1 MSSPYNPAPDPEL
14 LPPGPP
20 PVEPVIPTLTENP
33 PWTFR
38 EVIFLAFIG
47 IFLIAFFQGI
57 AIGIARQKYPQTPI
71 IDFARNPRVILPP
84 QFIAYLALLG
94 GMMLMVRSRGV
105 HFWRSIR
112 WNWPQSKWLGF
123 VLLGLLLAIIVQ
135 VASGLLPIPKQL
147 PIEQFFADTAS
158 AYMLAAFGVTLA
170 PLMEELFFR
179 GFLYPVLARRI
190 GVPTAV
196 AITALSFAL
205 IHASQLAHAWGPLL
219 LLFFVGLALTIARV
233 RTGSVAT
240 SFLMHVGYNGTL
252 FTAMYLASDHFRNL
266 ERLK

>member
-1 MSSPYNPAPDPEL
+1 
-14 LPPGPP
+14 
-20 PVEPVIPTLTENP
+20 
-33 PWTFR
+33 
-38 EVIFLAFIG
+38 
-47 IFLIAFFQGI
+47 
-57 AIGIARQKYPQTPI
+57 
-71 IDFARNPRVILPP
+71 
-84 QFIAYLALLG
+84 
-94 GMMLMVRSRGV
+94 
-105 HFWRSIR
+105 
-112 WNWPQSKWLGF
+112 
-123 VLLGLLLAIIVQ
+123 
-135 VASGLLPIPKQL
+135 
-147 PIEQFFADTAS
+147 
-158 AYMLAAFGVTLA
+158 MLAAFGVTLA